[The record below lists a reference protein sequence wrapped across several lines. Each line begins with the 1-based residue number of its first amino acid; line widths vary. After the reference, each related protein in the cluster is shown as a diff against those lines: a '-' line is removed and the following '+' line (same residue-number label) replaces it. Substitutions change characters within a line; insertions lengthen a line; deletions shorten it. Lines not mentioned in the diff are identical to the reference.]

1 MYFPN
6 IKSELLFCVRE
17 PLTKEIIPIW
27 IVIFR
32 CKPCP
37 EPFFQKKGEHKQN
50 ARVSVLMRTVDAY
63 ESRKENSHL
72 KKMHSGKFHIPGRMS
87 VAFIVFILGKYLA
100 YITIQFL
107 TGSE

>member
-1 MYFPN
+1 
-6 IKSELLFCVRE
+6 
-17 PLTKEIIPIW
+17 
-27 IVIFR
+27 
-32 CKPCP
+32 
-37 EPFFQKKGEHKQN
+37 
-50 ARVSVLMRTVDAY
+50 MRTVDAY